1 MTRIEFN
8 FNVPDKRQLIENL
21 ALAALQKHRKVT
33 IFTENAAQ
41 SASIS
46 EYLWQNNPTSF
57 LPNIVTDLV
66 ADSTRALTH
75 ASASRMV
82 IGSQADT
89 FDSDLIYDDLL
100 INLTATEPGFF
111 SRFTQLVELVGVD
124 EQDKLTARARYK
136 FYRDRGYEI
145 NSIDYAKL

>member
-66 ADSTRALTH
+66 ADSARAIPH
-75 ASASRMV
+75 ASASRIV
-82 IGSQADT
+82 IGSQADA
-89 FDSDLIYDDLL
+89 FDNDLNHDDLL
-100 INLTATEPGFF
+100 INLTATEPRFF
-111 SRFTQLVELVGVD
+111 SRCCISVPRSKNMAGPLHKSRFVGLIPPVLPTPVELC
-124 EQDKLTARARYK
+124 EYL
-136 FYRDRGYEI
+136 
-145 NSIDYAKL
+145 